1 MSGFLNEL
9 GKKIAERW
17 LTLLVLPGLFY
28 LTCLAIA
35 LTLRHPHALEPGPL
49 RDAVNRL
56 AVQPAAGSPGVL
68 LLTATA
74 ILAAAAAAGFAAGG
88 LGRLTER
95 AWNAEGHR
103 WPARLL
109 TRRRQQ
115 RWKDADAE
123 VQARIAAAVRART
136 GPSAAGPAVPAMAV
150 VSAAP
155 DVPAVP
161 AMSAVPGK
169 PAVSVVPAFCRT
181 RHARLPASLSCLPDP
196 YPASRRRSP
205 HGRRSA

>member
-1 MSGFLNEL
+1 MSGFLSEL

-35 LTLRHPHALEPGPL
+35 LTLRHPRALEPGPL

-155 DVPAVP
+155 DMPAVP
-161 AMSAVPGK
+161 AA
-169 PAVSVVPAFCRT
+169 ACRT
-181 RHARLPASLSCLPDP
+181 RHARRSRQACR
-196 YPASRRRSP
+196 ACRTRTRRR
-205 HGRRSA
+205 GGDRRTGGDQLDPTAAAHLDR